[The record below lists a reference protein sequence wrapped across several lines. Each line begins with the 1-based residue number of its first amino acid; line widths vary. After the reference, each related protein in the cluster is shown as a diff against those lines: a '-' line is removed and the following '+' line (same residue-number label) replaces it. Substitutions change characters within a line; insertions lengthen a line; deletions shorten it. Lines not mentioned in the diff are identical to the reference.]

1 MQDRVVFQF
10 SPNLLNIT
18 KSIVRCICACGLCAR
33 ANNFRVRRYLSEYIE
48 TEMAEVTNPGNAKE
62 ETQVQSRNAMTFL
75 SDHSS

>member
-1 MQDRVVFQF
+1 MCDSVDA
-10 SPNLLNIT
+10 
-18 KSIVRCICACGLCAR
+18 VRRRFKLSQRFTCLRHVCAR

-62 ETQVQSRNAMTFL
+62 EMQVQSRHAMTFL